1 MDETVGHQQAFSS
14 LPMQNELEND
24 SLSPLAKGKYTGEQS
39 HYKRGLVIFQ
49 LIQLVRKPKVSRTE
63 QFYQRAIK
71 PNPNPKHFPKNLI
84 SIDLLQVCGRFFS
97 LIRDYSYYIHV
108 FSGLRGFG
116 CRMGWSI
123 HITCSTSVSLEPIMQ
138 PTLVVMWFASTVEPV
153 MIKATCLKQ
162 PLINFTYIQTSIQR
176 PPSTNR
182 PQFFGPWVATLDRSH
197 CTCASSPQGSSVAGR
212 CRAEAHAQVRSD
224 DTAWTGSC

>member
-1 MDETVGHQQAFSS
+1 
-14 LPMQNELEND
+14 
-24 SLSPLAKGKYTGEQS
+24 
-39 HYKRGLVIFQ
+39 
-49 LIQLVRKPKVSRTE
+49 
-63 QFYQRAIK
+63 
-71 PNPNPKHFPKNLI
+71 
-84 SIDLLQVCGRFFS
+84 
-97 LIRDYSYYIHV
+97 
-108 FSGLRGFG
+108 
-116 CRMGWSI
+116 MGWSI

-224 DTAWTGSC
+224 DTAWTGSCWVHHGWCDMWQRPWVCGGPPAQHELEIKEESKNELLK